1 MQQVVPPPVN
11 TLYRSP
17 LSNMPDQVETLKGVN
32 PEDQQ
37 AIVQQFELRAAEWQQ
52 IKENCL
58 KNIAVK
64 WGMSPKILSSFL
76 AQGQAQ
82 MTATQIDSEDDI
94 SIAFINLTRSYFKD
108 KIDKLMETSLN
119 HMGIATNIKI
129 DFASPS
135 LINKDRILNRV
146 SQLRQEGFIDT
157 EEAIRELNPDLS
169 EEELQDRIQKAKQQ
183 ELQMMMAQM
192 QPPMDEDLTG
202 GNGDLDGTTA
212 I

>member
-1 MQQVVPPPVN
+1 
-11 TLYRSP
+11 
-17 LSNMPDQVETLKGVN
+17 
-32 PEDQQ
+32 
-37 AIVQQFELRAAEWQQ
+37 
-52 IKENCL
+52 
-58 KNIAVK
+58 
-64 WGMSPKILSSFL
+64 MSPKILSSFL

-94 SIAFINLTRSYFKD
+94 SIAFINLTRSYFRD
-108 KIDKLMETSLN
+108 KLDKLMETSLN

-169 EEELQDRIQKAKQQ
+169 EEEIQDRIAKAQKQ
-183 ELQMMMAQM
+183 EMQMMMAQM
-192 QPPMDEDLTG
+192 QPPMDNELGG